1 MLKRLEDGVVVPL
14 SDGAEGAQVQ
24 DSTLSPIDRLRAITG
39 NPDALKEMLMNSD
52 PIIPQMLVRGT
63 TSVWY
68 ALPNG
73 GKTLFTMRS
82 IIDAIQQERLDG
94 RYTFYINEDDNLEG
108 FIQKSELAQQYG
120 FSMISSVQSTDDN
133 IRNAGDILEVLAEIA
148 GMPECA
154 KVFVVIDT
162 LKKFTSVMSKDAVP
176 EFFKLMRKLNA
187 GGGTVLIL
195 SHANKR
201 NDPTLPLIPAGVQD
215 IQDDI
220 DVMYA
225 IENLSLRDD
234 SIQKCEFKCT
244 KDRGPVS
251 QSIPWQYVK
260 SESYTY
266 PDMIES
272 IKRIDD
278 DRIEDVR
285 NEQVRAKVLKKYSD
299 EAAFLEA
306 VLGNE
311 EMMQKDIL
319 MAVGDEDKNPNA
331 VSKRAVRS
339 AIDALAGITL
349 SVKTNKMRNNAKLV
363 EWIG

>member
-1 MLKRLEDGVVVPL
+1 MLKRLEDGVVVSL
-14 SDGAEGAQVQ
+14 GDGAEGPRAP
-24 DSTLSPIDRLRAITG
+24 DSTVSPIDRLRAIAG
-39 NPDALKEMLMNSD
+39 NPGALKEMLMNSD

-108 FIQKSELAQQYG
+108 FIQKSELAQLYG

-148 GMPECA
+148 DMPECA

-225 IENLSLRDD
+225 IENLSLCDD

-260 SESYTY
+260 SPLYTY
-266 PDMIES
+266 PEMIES
-272 IKRIDD
+272 IKRIDND
-278 DRIEDVR
+278 GIEDVR
-285 NEQVRAKVLKKYSD
+285 NERVRAKVLKKYRD

-306 VLGNE
+306 VLRTGQ
-311 EMMQKDIL
+311 MMQKDIL
-319 MAVGDEDKNPNA
+319 AAVGDEDKNSNA
-331 VSKRAVRS
+331 VSKRAVRN

-349 SVKTNKMRNNAKLV
+349 SVTTDKMRNNAKLV
-363 EWIG
+363 EWDG

>member
-1 MLKRLEDGVVVPL
+1 VLKRLEDGVVVPL
-14 SDGAEGAQVQ
+14 GDGVEGVRAQE
-24 DSTLSPIDRLRAITG
+24 STLSPIDKLREISG
-39 NPDALKEMLMNSD
+39 NPDALREKLMNSD

-82 IIDAIQQERLDG
+82 IIDAIQKERLDG
-94 RYTFYINEDDNLEG
+94 SYTFYINEDDNLDG
-108 FIQKSELAQQYG
+108 FIQKSELAQLYG
-120 FSMISSVQSTDDN
+120 FSMISSVQSTDDT
-133 IRNAGDILEVLAEIA
+133 IRNAGDILELLVKIA
-148 GMPECA
+148 DMPECA

-176 EFFKLMRKLNA
+176 GFFKLMRKLNA

-260 SESYTY
+260 SPLYTY
-266 PDMIES
+266 PEMIES

-278 DRIEDVR
+278 DGIEDVR
-285 NEQVRAKVLKKYSD
+285 NEQVRAKVLKKYRD

-306 VLGNE
+306 VLRTG

-319 MAVGDEDKNPNA
+319 AAVGDEDKNSNA
-331 VSKRAVRS
+331 VSKRAVRH

-349 SVKTNKMRNNAKLV
+349 SVTTDKMRNNAKLV
-363 EWIG
+363 EWVG